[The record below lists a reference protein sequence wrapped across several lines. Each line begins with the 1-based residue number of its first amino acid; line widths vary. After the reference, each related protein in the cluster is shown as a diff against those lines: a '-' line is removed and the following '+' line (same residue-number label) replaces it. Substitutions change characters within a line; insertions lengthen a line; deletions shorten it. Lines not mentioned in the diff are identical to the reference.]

1 MPKMNV
7 AARKA
12 LGASAFIACLLIL
25 LFAPA
30 GTLSFWQ
37 AWVYL
42 AISVAANAALVA
54 YLQRADPKLLERRL
68 RGPTAEKATSQ
79 KLIQL
84 AAVIVFTGTI
94 ALSSLDRRFA
104 WSHVPLFATIAGYA
118 LVALSFVVIFL
129 ALRENTFAAVNIDVE
144 AGQKVISTGPYAVVR
159 HPYYSGLLLWMIATP
174 LALGSWWGLLMLVP
188 MALVIAWRIRYE
200 EHFLTERLRGYGEYC
215 HSVRCRLVPLVW

>member
-1 MPKMNV
+1 MNV
-7 AARKA
+7 TARKA
-12 LGASAFIACLLIL
+12 LGASAFIASLLIL

-37 AWVYL
+37 AWLYF
-42 AISVAANAALVA
+42 AFSVAANAALVA

-68 RGPTAEKATSQ
+68 RGPTAEKAPSQ
-79 KLIQL
+79 KLLQL

-118 LVALSFVVIFL
+118 LLALAFLVIFL
-129 ALRENTFAAVNIDVE
+129 VLRENTFAAANISVE
-144 AGQKVISTGPYAVVR
+144 AGQKVISTGPYAIVR

-200 EHFLTERLRGYGEYC
+200 ERFLTERLRGYTEYC
-215 HSVRCRLVPLVW
+215 QSVRYRLLPLVW